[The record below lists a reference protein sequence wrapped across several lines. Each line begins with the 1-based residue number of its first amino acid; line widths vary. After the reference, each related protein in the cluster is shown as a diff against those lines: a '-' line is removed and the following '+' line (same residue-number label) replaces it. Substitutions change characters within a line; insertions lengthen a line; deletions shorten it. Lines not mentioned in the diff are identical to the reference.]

1 MTLSTM
7 QSSLRQCCA
16 NKDQPMPK
24 KEITPPIPLD
34 RWYRD
39 LVTVKALNEILES
52 DAFKKAA
59 ATLKE
64 IAGPSFNTLQDEAG
78 NAQRHAWY
86 AGYRDALNDL
96 YKLATPPTDKQNTVT
111 PNEWTHI
118 E

>member
-1 MTLSTM
+1 M
-7 QSSLRQCCA
+7 A
-16 NKDQPMPK
+16 K
-24 KEITPPIPLD
+24 KEITAPIPLD
-34 RWYRD
+34 RWYQD
-39 LVTVKALNEILES
+39 LATVKRLDDILES

-96 YKLATPPTDKQNTVT
+96 YKLANPPADKQNNII
-111 PNEWTHI
+111 PDEWTHI

>member
-1 MTLSTM
+1 M
-7 QSSLRQCCA
+7 A
-16 NKDQPMPK
+16 KPVV
-24 KEITPPIPLD
+24 TPPVPLD
-34 RWYRD
+34 HWYRD
-39 LVTVKALNEILES
+39 LVTVKALHEILDS

-64 IAGPSFNTLQDEAG
+64 IAGPSFNTLQDTEG

-96 YKLATPPTDKQNTVT
+96 YKLTHPPADKQNNITT
-111 PNEWTHI
+111 DEWTHI

>member
-1 MTLSTM
+1 
-7 QSSLRQCCA
+7 
-16 NKDQPMPK
+16 MPK

-39 LVTVKALNEILES
+39 LVTVKALHELLES

-86 AGYRDALNDL
+86 AGYRDALNDS
-96 YKLATPPTDKQNTVT
+96 YK
-111 PNEWTHI
+111 
-118 E
+118 

>member
-1 MTLSTM
+1 MS
-7 QSSLRQCCA
+7 
-16 NKDQPMPK
+16 K
-24 KEITPPIPLD
+24 KEITPPIPID

-39 LVTVKALNEILES
+39 LATVKILNELLES

-64 IAGPSFNTLQDEAG
+64 IAGPSFNTLQDTEG
-78 NAQRHAWY
+78 NSQRHAWY

-96 YKLATPPTDKQNTVT
+96 YKLANPPADKPNNITPD
-111 PNEWTHI
+111 EWTHI

>member
-1 MTLSTM
+1 M
-7 QSSLRQCCA
+7 A
-16 NKDQPMPK
+16 K
-24 KEITPPIPLD
+24 KEITAPIPLD
-34 RWYRD
+34 RWYQD
-39 LVTVKALNEILES
+39 LATVKRLDDILES

-96 YKLATPPTDKQNTVT
+96 YKLANPPANNQTSITPD
-111 PNEWTHI
+111 EWTHI

>member
-1 MTLSTM
+1 M
-7 QSSLRQCCA
+7 A
-16 NKDQPMPK
+16 K
-24 KEITPPIPLD
+24 KEITVPIPLD
-34 RWYRD
+34 RWYQD
-39 LVTVKALNEILES
+39 LATVKRLDDVLES

-96 YKLATPPTDKQNTVT
+96 YKLANPPADKQNNII
-111 PNEWTHI
+111 PDEWTHI

>member
-1 MTLSTM
+1 
-7 QSSLRQCCA
+7 
-16 NKDQPMPK
+16 MPK
-24 KEITPPIPLD
+24 KEITPPIPID

-39 LVTVKALNEILES
+39 LVTVKMLDEILES
-52 DAFKKAA
+52 EAFKKAA

-96 YKLATPPTDKQNTVT
+96 YKLAKPPADKPNNITTD
-111 PNEWTHI
+111 EWTHI

>member
-1 MTLSTM
+1 
-7 QSSLRQCCA
+7 
-16 NKDQPMPK
+16 MPK
-24 KEITPPIPLD
+24 KEITAPIPLA
-34 RWYRD
+34 RWYKD
-39 LVTVKALNEILES
+39 LSSVKQLNEILES
-52 DAFKKAA
+52 EVFKVAA

-96 YKLATPPTDKQNTVT
+96 YKLANPPANNQTSITPD
-111 PNEWTHI
+111 EWTHI

>member
-1 MTLSTM
+1 
-7 QSSLRQCCA
+7 
-16 NKDQPMPK
+16 MPK
-24 KEITPPIPLD
+24 NAITPPVPLD

-39 LVTVKALNEILES
+39 LVTVKALHDVLES

-64 IAGPSFNTLQDEAG
+64 IAGPSFNTLQDAEG

-96 YKLATPPTDKQNTVT
+96 YKLAKPPADKPTNITSD
-111 PNEWTHI
+111 EWTHI

>member
-1 MTLSTM
+1 M
-7 QSSLRQCCA
+7 A
-16 NKDQPMPK
+16 K
-24 KEITPPIPLD
+24 KEITAPIPLD
-34 RWYRD
+34 RWYQD
-39 LVTVKALNEILES
+39 LVTVKRLDDILES

-96 YKLATPPTDKQNTVT
+96 YKLANPPANNQTSITPD
-111 PNEWTHI
+111 EWTHI

>member
-1 MTLSTM
+1 M
-7 QSSLRQCCA
+7 A
-16 NKDQPMPK
+16 K
-24 KEITPPIPLD
+24 KEITAPIPLD
-34 RWYRD
+34 RWYQD
-39 LVTVKALNEILES
+39 LATVKRLDDVLES

-96 YKLATPPTDKQNTVT
+96 YKLANPPADKQNNII
-111 PNEWTHI
+111 PDEWTHI

>member
-1 MTLSTM
+1 M
-7 QSSLRQCCA
+7 A
-16 NKDQPMPK
+16 D

-34 RWYRD
+34 RWYKD
-39 LVTVKALNEILES
+39 LTSVKQLEEILES
-52 DAFKKAA
+52 DVFKKAA

-96 YKLATPPTDKQNTVT
+96 YKLANPPANNQSSIIPD
-111 PNEWTHI
+111 EWTHI

>member
-1 MTLSTM
+1 M
-7 QSSLRQCCA
+7 A
-16 NKDQPMPK
+16 K
-24 KEITPPIPLD
+24 KEITAPIPLD
-34 RWYRD
+34 RWYQD
-39 LVTVKALNEILES
+39 LVTVKRLDDILES

-96 YKLATPPTDKQNTVT
+96 YKLANPPADKQNNII
-111 PNEWTHI
+111 PDEWTHI

>member
-1 MTLSTM
+1 M
-7 QSSLRQCCA
+7 A
-16 NKDQPMPK
+16 K
-24 KEITPPIPLD
+24 KEITVPIPLD
-34 RWYRD
+34 RWYQD
-39 LVTVKALNEILES
+39 LATVKRLDDILES

-96 YKLATPPTDKQNTVT
+96 YKLANPPADKQNNII
-111 PNEWTHI
+111 PDEWTHI

>member
-1 MTLSTM
+1 M
-7 QSSLRQCCA
+7 A
-16 NKDQPMPK
+16 K
-24 KEITPPIPLD
+24 KEITAPIPLD
-34 RWYRD
+34 RWYQD
-39 LVTVKALNEILES
+39 LVTVKRLDDILES

-96 YKLATPPTDKQNTVT
+96 YKLANPPADKQNNII
-111 PNEWTHI
+111 PDEWTHI
-118 E
+118 ELSS

>member
-1 MTLSTM
+1 M
-7 QSSLRQCCA
+7 A
-16 NKDQPMPK
+16 K
-24 KEITPPIPLD
+24 KEITAPIPLD
-34 RWYRD
+34 RWYQD
-39 LVTVKALNEILES
+39 LATVKRLDDILES

-86 AGYRDALNDL
+86 AAYRDALNDL
-96 YKLATPPTDKQNTVT
+96 YKLANPPADKQNNII
-111 PNEWTHI
+111 PDEGTHI

>member
-1 MTLSTM
+1 M
-7 QSSLRQCCA
+7 A
-16 NKDQPMPK
+16 K
-24 KEITPPIPLD
+24 KEITAPIPLD
-34 RWYRD
+34 RWYQD
-39 LVTVKALNEILES
+39 LATVKRLDDILES

-96 YKLATPPTDKQNTVT
+96 YKLANPPADKQNTVT